1 MKWVLYGAWAMA
13 VFNVAALLT
22 DAFTGKFVALNI
34 AGTVASVAWVYI
46 VKRLAKNSKSS
57 S

>member
-1 MKWVLYGAWAMA
+1 MKWVLYGAWAIA

-34 AGTVASVAWVYI
+34 AGTIASVAWVYI
-46 VKRLAKNSKSS
+46 VKRLANNSKSS